1 MAARLQRN
9 IEVCTCQIFF
19 ASCKSISFCMKFPV
33 SFMAASRHCFSIFY
47 HHTANHWIG
56 RRMTHSCFCQV
67 QRLLHILF
75 CFCHPD
81 SPFCRHDDGCPNN
94 KARLPQT
101 TWHAL
106 FAPPALIVVTVVT
119 YSISSPQTTRHALFA
134 SSTLIVVTVVTY
146 SISSPQ
152 TTWHALFASSTLIV
166 VTVVTYSISSPQT
179 TWHALFAS
187 STLIVVTVV
196 T

>member
-1 MAARLQRN
+1 
-9 IEVCTCQIFF
+9 
-19 ASCKSISFCMKFPV
+19 
-33 SFMAASRHCFSIFY
+33 MAASRHYFSIFY
-47 HHTANHWIG
+47 HHTTNHWIG

-81 SPFCRHDDGCPNN
+81 SPFCRHGDGCPNN

-119 YSISSPQTTRHALFA
+119 YSIKFSRCFVQARHLKILPNACLVVCTQKDPCRGPEIYISLLRYLLSSRLYCRLWNCTKSAMALPSVA
-134 SSTLIVVTVVTY
+134 GCY
-146 SISSPQ
+146 RR
-152 TTWHALFASSTLIV
+152 
-166 VTVVTYSISSPQT
+166 
-179 TWHALFAS
+179 
-187 STLIVVTVV
+187 
-196 T
+196 